1 MFYTAIIFKILKGSL
16 NLGFICQ
23 RYVFIKK
30 LTKLV
35 VVVNLFKL
43 VSKYSALKL
52 NLFKC

>member
-1 MFYTAIIFKILKGSL
+1 MCMFYTAIIFKILKGSL

-35 VVVNLFKL
+35 VVVNLFK
-43 VSKYSALKL
+43 
-52 NLFKC
+52 FKVGLEILGTEFV

>member
-1 MFYTAIIFKILKGSL
+1 MCMFYTAIIFKILKGSL

-43 VSKYSALKL
+43 VSKYSAL